1 MTCRIEKRTNF
12 LPMLLK
18 LKTPKGIL
26 IINTSKDTGSVNPN
40 REEILLMRIAKPVKP
55 LESNF
60 AGVMNTLIQNDWSSA
75 DKKTQISVLRY
86 LLCVKDKLL
95 NLVTIDNLILHFI
108 VRIIAIRYLTIWCCC
123 IDFIGFT
130 WWMKLFNMRIFFKF

>member
-40 REEILLMRIAKPVKP
+40 REEILLMGIAKPVKP

-60 AGVMNTLIQNDWSSA
+60 AGVMNTLIQND
-75 DKKTQISVLRY
+75 
-86 LLCVKDKLL
+86 
-95 NLVTIDNLILHFI
+95 
-108 VRIIAIRYLTIWCCC
+108 
-123 IDFIGFT
+123 
-130 WWMKLFNMRIFFKF
+130 

>member
-55 LESNF
+55 FESNF
-60 AGVMNTLIQNDWSSA
+60 AGVMNTLIQND
-75 DKKTQISVLRY
+75 
-86 LLCVKDKLL
+86 
-95 NLVTIDNLILHFI
+95 
-108 VRIIAIRYLTIWCCC
+108 
-123 IDFIGFT
+123 
-130 WWMKLFNMRIFFKF
+130 